1 MTLSGKR
8 LKKPITVA
16 EIGSCIGSSSK
27 DVGTLVL
34 HSNVNMWS
42 RKKPVHISSPAPN
55 RNLEWWKGTE
65 NNCGINPPARVSTF
79 AAVKALYNGGLNG
92 WSYTKPA
99 TYYRM
104 LDFDGYYHDAEPQIN
119 GLDAPPTILS
129 GNNIAVS
136 VGIRESDL
144 DSSGSG
150 SLDMSEITVDG
161 TALSNW
167 YVGIALFE
175 NDTKLVGWIATSKGL
190 SAQQYEYPTT
200 SSMAGKSYTIVP
212 FYSKVYLSKDSG
224 NSVDGALMP
233 LPNLMPQRVTV
244 ISRSSR
250 LYVGIDEPLWDSA
263 RTTISFTVIATSN
276 STDIVKVSSAIIKL
290 RFIENSFEAG
300 MQAGEYEFDM
310 GAFDVPAGQEVVR
323 SFSQIIGSSYRNRD
337 YIVYVKMM
345 SADGT
350 PYEAQEEVLENEE
363 EWS

>member
-42 RKKPVHISSPAPN
+42 RKKPVHISSPEPN
-55 RNLEWWKGTE
+55 RSLEWWKGTE

-79 AAVKALYNGGLNG
+79 AAVKALYDGGLNG

-104 LDFDGYYHDAEPQIN
+104 LDFDGYYHDATPQIN
-119 GLDAPPTILS
+119 GLKAPPTILS
-129 GNNIAVS
+129 GNDISVS

-161 TALSNW
+161 VSLNNW
-167 YVGIALFE
+167 YIGIALFE
-175 NDTKLVGWIATSKGL
+175 NDTRHIGHIATNRGL
-190 SAQQYEYPTT
+190 QAQEYTYPTND
-200 SSMAGKSYTIVP
+200 SMIGKSYTIVP
-212 FYSKVYLSKDSG
+212 FYSKVMLSKDSG
-224 NSVDGALMP
+224 NATEGALMP

-244 ISRSSR
+244 ISRSTR

-276 STDIVKVSSAIIKL
+276 STDIVKISSAIIKL
-290 RFIENSFEAG
+290 RFIEHGYEDG
-300 MQAGEYEFDM
+300 MEGGEYQFDM
-310 GAFDVPAGQEVVR
+310 GAFDVPAGQEVVK
-323 SFSQIIGSSYRNRD
+323 SYSQVIGSSYRSKD
-337 YIVYVKMM
+337 YIVYVKLM
-345 SADGT
+345 SSNGT
-350 PYEAQEEVLENEE
+350 EYTAQEEVLDNTEL
-363 EWS
+363 S